1 MRILIAETDSA
12 LLYEMRCALK
22 QAGYE
27 VTVADNG
34 MTAWQHLTGR
44 EPPNILV
51 TRFHLG
57 AGTPPGTALG
67 CRAHSCHP
75 PIPVVYIPANAEQ
88 ATHADPGHGTVLIKP
103 FSGAELI
110 AAVKR
115 LLDAPACDH
124 GDQYYLGGPTDRGIW
139 KRHRDVRCCCVRPG
153 FSCRN

>member
-1 MRILIAETDSA
+1 MRILIAETDSVLLHEMQSA
-12 LLYEMRCALK
+12 LN

-34 MTAWQHLTGR
+34 MTAWQHLTGS

-75 PIPVVYIPANAEQ
+75 PIPVVYIPANAER
-88 ATHADPGHGTVLIKP
+88 ATHADASHGTVLIKP
-103 FSGAELI
+103 FSDAELV

-115 LLDAPACDH
+115 LLDAPAR
-124 GDQYYLGGPTDRGIW
+124 DRDD
-139 KRHRDVRCCCVRPG
+139 R
-153 FSCRN
+153 